1 LSRRRNVDGRRPAVD
16 GSTGNAAFLKVHMAV
31 GNYYLVTALPALGDL
46 GSPPPM
52 GPADL
57 VGHVGDAGARP
68 LVDTVLLS
76 DDLLQRD
83 AFLAGEVEGVE
94 PAVLSA
100 AQVQDEEP
108 LPSYLAVADEETSG
122 REGPAGDA
130 VWARYFRH
138 ADVVAQ
144 RARSPFLRAW
154 VGYEVAL
161 RNTLARARAKS
172 LDLDPEPYLVA
183 PDLADPDADF
193 ASLVSE
199 WTDAANPLE
208 GLQVLDRV
216 RWQWLHDH
224 DAHFTFADDELAAY
238 AAKLMLL
245 VRWHRLEQADRKQS
259 E

>member
-1 LSRRRNVDGRRPAVD
+1 
-16 GSTGNAAFLKVHMAV
+16 MAV
-31 GNYYLVTALPALGDL
+31 GNFYLVAALPTLGDL
-46 GSPPPM
+46 GSPPPIA
-52 GPADL
+52 PADL
-57 VGHVGDAGARP
+57 VDHVRAAGARP
-68 LVDTVLLS
+68 LVETVFLS

-83 AFLAGEVEGVE
+83 AFLAGEADEPE

-100 AQVQDEEP
+100 AQVRDEEP
-108 LPSYLAVADEETSG
+108 LPAYLAVEAEEAPR
-122 REGPAGDA
+122 REGPATDA

-138 ADVVAQ
+138 AAAVA
-144 RARSPFLRAW
+144 RRERSPFLEAW

-183 PDLADPDADF
+183 PDLAGDDVDLSA
-193 ASLVSE
+193 LVSE
-199 WTDAANPLE
+199 WTDAENPLE
-208 GLQVLDRV
+208 GLRVLDRA

-224 DAHFTFADDELAAY
+224 DAHFTFADDELGAY

-245 VRWHRLEQADRKQS
+245 VRWHRLEQAEGKES